1 MSLLSRAL
9 PLSTIG
15 LVMTAGIH
23 YTGNILV
30 KQDIAQTT
38 WNKLMERIDLPV
50 AGLHC
55 SVVFGG

>member
-38 WNKLMERIDLPV
+38 WNKLMARIDLPV
-50 AGLHC
+50 AGLHR